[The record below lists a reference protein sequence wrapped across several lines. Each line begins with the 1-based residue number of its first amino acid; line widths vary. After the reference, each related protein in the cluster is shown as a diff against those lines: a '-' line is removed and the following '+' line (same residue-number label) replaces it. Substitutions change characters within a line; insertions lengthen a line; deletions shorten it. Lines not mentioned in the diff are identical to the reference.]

1 MVIFMSSKLDKLIA
15 SYNSVECEFNVDKS
29 IEVCKEILK
38 INPNLIEFQ
47 ENLACDY
54 YENKEYEKSIELFNK
69 CIENGG
75 VSDSGFLMIALT
87 YIKMNEIA
95 KALEILKE
103 TKNKERYLLN
113 HLIVYRELEEYENA
127 IEYGDKL
134 LELNPENTLALY
146 HMSEI
151 YDEMDDSE
159 RSMFYYNELANVV
172 PSMKS
177 AVLIRLYSLGKYDEL
192 IESFEE
198 QKQKGIFE
206 KDLESA
212 HFNYV
217 IGMSYYELNRHY
229 DSLKYLINSDR
240 LYPTVDKKTA
250 IAKNYI
256 EILKFDLAH
265 RYLREALEID
275 EMDKTTLF
283 LITETSYYLGY
294 YYTAIEYANKLLSY
308 YQCDKA
314 FHVLGAIYFDLG
326 DNQNAFESLKVGTHV
341 MLENWDYNEGPYS
354 EYIMEIASRLSKAG
368 YAERAENIYNKLQS
382 KHPDY
387 YTIYLERAK
396 HYKRVGKKELAEK
409 DFEKYN
415 KYMMEEER
423 EWREFLKEIGEDED
437 KE

>member
-1 MVIFMSSKLDKLIA
+1 MSSKLDKLIA

-127 IEYGDKL
+127 IEYGEKVLD
-134 LELNPENTLALY
+134 LNPENTLALF

-177 AVLIRLYSLGKYDEL
+177 AVLIRLYSLGKYEEL

-206 KDLESA
+206 RDLESA

-240 LYPTVDKKTA
+240 LYPAVEKKTA

-265 RYLREALEID
+265 RYLRQALEID

-294 YYTAIEYANKLLSY
+294 YFTAIEYANKLLSN
-308 YQCDKA
+308 YQYDMA

-326 DNQNAFESLKVGTHV
+326 DNQNAFESIKVGTHV
-341 MLENWDYNEGPYS
+341 MPENWDYNKGPYS

-396 HYKRVGKKELAEK
+396 HYKRSGKKELAEK
-409 DFEKYN
+409 DFKKYN
-415 KYMMEEER
+415 EYMMEEER
-423 EWREFLKEIGEDED
+423 EWKEFLKEIGEDED
-437 KE
+437 EDE

>member
-1 MVIFMSSKLDKLIA
+1 MSSKLDKLIA

-127 IEYGDKL
+127 IEYGDKVL
-134 LELNPENTLALY
+134 DLNPENTLALY

-151 YDEMDDSE
+151 YDEIDDSE

-198 QKQKGIFE
+198 QKQMGIFE

-217 IGMSYYELNRHY
+217 IGMSYYELNKPY

-256 EILKFDLAH
+256 EILKFELAH
-265 RYLREALEID
+265 KYLEEALKID
-275 EMDKTTLF
+275 EMDKTSLF
-283 LITETSYYLGY
+283 LITETSYYLGNY
-294 YYTAIEYANKLLSY
+294 YEAIEYANKLLNN

-326 DNQNAFESLKVGTHV
+326 DTHNAFESLKVGTHV
-341 MLENWDYNEGPYS
+341 MLENWDYNKGPYN
-354 EYIMEIASRLSKAG
+354 EYIMEIAKKLSKAG
-368 YAERAENIYNKLQS
+368 YAERAENIYNNLQS

-387 YTIYLERAK
+387 YAIYLERAK

-415 KYMMEEER
+415 EYMMEEER

-437 KE
+437 DK

>member
-1 MVIFMSSKLDKLIA
+1 MSSKLDKLIA
-15 SYNSVECEFNVDKS
+15 SYNSVECEFNIDKS

-134 LELNPENTLALY
+134 LDLNPENTLALY

-151 YDEMDDSE
+151 YDEIDDSE

-177 AVLIRLYSLGKYDEL
+177 AVLIRLYSLGKYEEL

-206 KDLESA
+206 RDLESA
-212 HFNYV
+212 HFNFV
-217 IGMSYYELNRHY
+217 IGMSYYELNMPY

-240 LYPTVDKKTA
+240 LYPAVDKKTA

-256 EILKFDLAH
+256 EILKFELAH
-265 RYLREALEID
+265 KYLEEALEID
-275 EMDKTTLF
+275 EMDETSLF
-283 LITETSYYLGY
+283 LITETSYYLGNY
-294 YYTAIEYANKLLSY
+294 YLSIEYANKLLSN
-308 YQCDKA
+308 YQYDKA

-326 DNQNAFESLKVGTHV
+326 DTHNAFESLKVGTHV
-341 MLENWDYNEGPYS
+341 MLENWDYNKGPYN
-354 EYIMEIASRLSKAG
+354 EYIMEIAKKLSKAG
-368 YAERAENIYNKLQS
+368 YAERAENIYNNLQS

-387 YTIYLERAK
+387 YAIYLERAK

-415 KYMMEEER
+415 EYMMEEER

-437 KE
+437 DG

>member
-1 MVIFMSSKLDKLIA
+1 MSSKLDKLIA

-134 LELNPENTLALY
+134 LDLNPENTLALY

-151 YDEMDDSE
+151 YDEIDDSE

-240 LYPTVDKKTA
+240 LYPTADKKTA

-265 RYLREALEID
+265 RYLRQALEID

-294 YYTAIEYANKLLSY
+294 YYTAIEYANKLLSN
-308 YQCDKA
+308 YQYDKA

-326 DNQNAFESLKVGTHV
+326 DYQNAFESLKVGTHV

-354 EYIMEIASRLSKAG
+354 EYIMEIAKKLSKAG

-415 KYMMEEER
+415 EYMMEEER

-437 KE
+437 DG

>member
-1 MVIFMSSKLDKLIA
+1 MSSKLDRLIA
-15 SYNSVECEFNVDKS
+15 SYNSMECEFNVDKS

-54 YENKEYEKSIELFNK
+54 YEKKEYEKSIELFNK
-69 CIENGG
+69 CMENGG

-87 YIKMNEIA
+87 YIKMNEID

-134 LELNPENTLALY
+134 LDLNPENTLALF

-151 YDEMDDSE
+151 YDEIDDSE

-206 KDLESA
+206 RDLESA
-212 HFNYV
+212 HFNYI
-217 IGMSYYELNRHY
+217 IGMSYHELKRHY
-229 DSLKYLINSDR
+229 DSLKYLLNSDR
-240 LYPTVDKKTA
+240 LYSTAEKKTA

-256 EILKFDLAH
+256 ENLKFDLAH
-265 RYLREALEID
+265 KYLNESLEID
-275 EMDKTTLF
+275 EMNKTALF
-283 LITETSYYLGY
+283 LITETSYYLGNY
-294 YYTAIEYANKLLSY
+294 YEAIEYANKLLNN
-308 YQCDKA
+308 YQCDKV

-326 DNQNAFESLKVGTHV
+326 DTHNAFESIKVGTHV
-341 MLENWDYNEGPYS
+341 MLENWDYNKGPYS
-354 EYIMEIASRLSKAG
+354 EYIMEIAKRLSKAE
-368 YAERAENIYNKLQS
+368 YAERAENIYNKLLS

-396 HYKRVGKKELAEK
+396 HYKRVGKTDLTEK

-415 KYMMEEER
+415 AYMMEEER
-423 EWREFLKEIGEDED
+423 EWKEFLKEIGEDEEED
-437 KE
+437 E

>member
-1 MVIFMSSKLDKLIA
+1 MSSKLDKLIA

>member
-1 MVIFMSSKLDKLIA
+1 MSSKLDKLIA

-38 INPNLIEFQ
+38 INPNLIEYQ

-69 CIENGG
+69 CMENGG

-134 LELNPENTLALY
+134 LDLNPENTLALY

-151 YDEMDDSE
+151 YDEIDDSE

-206 KDLESA
+206 RDLESA

-240 LYPTVDKKTA
+240 
-250 IAKNYI
+250 
-256 EILKFDLAH
+256 
-265 RYLREALEID
+265 
-275 EMDKTTLF
+275 
-283 LITETSYYLGY
+283 SYSG
-294 YYTAIEYANKLLSY
+294 
-308 YQCDKA
+308 
-314 FHVLGAIYFDLG
+314 
-326 DNQNAFESLKVGTHV
+326 
-341 MLENWDYNEGPYS
+341 
-354 EYIMEIASRLSKAG
+354 
-368 YAERAENIYNKLQS
+368 
-382 KHPDY
+382 
-387 YTIYLERAK
+387 
-396 HYKRVGKKELAEK
+396 
-409 DFEKYN
+409 
-415 KYMMEEER
+415 
-423 EWREFLKEIGEDED
+423 
-437 KE
+437 

>member
-1 MVIFMSSKLDKLIA
+1 MSSKLDKLIA

-54 YENKEYEKSIELFNK
+54 YNKKDYEKSIELFNK
-69 CIENGG
+69 CIDNGG
-75 VSDSGFLMIALT
+75 ARDDSYMMIALA
-87 YIKMNEIA
+87 YVKLNHPK
-95 KALEILKE
+95 KALEIIKE
-103 TKNKERYLLN
+103 TKDKENYLLN
-113 HLIVYRELEEYENA
+113 HFMVFKELEEYDKA

-134 LELNPENTLALY
+134 LELNPENTLAL
-146 HMSEI
+146 HNMSEI
-151 YDEMDDSE
+151 YEELDDEE
-159 RSMFYYNELANVV
+159 RSIFYFNEMSNVV
-172 PSMKS
+172 PEIKS
-177 AVLIRLYSLGKYDEL
+177 LVLIRLYSLGRYEEL

-198 QKQKGIFE
+198 LKKNGAFE
-206 KDLESA
+206 RDLESA
-212 HFNYV
+212 HFNYI
-217 IGMSYYELNRHY
+217 IGMSYYEMNKPY

-265 RYLREALEID
+265 RYLRQALEID

-294 YYTAIEYANKLLSY
+294 YYTAIEYANKLLTH
-308 YQCDKA
+308 YQYDKA

-326 DNQNAFESLKVGTHV
+326 DDHNAFESLKVGNRG
-341 MLENWDYNEGPYS
+341 MLENWDYNEAPYT

-368 YAERAENIYNKLQS
+368 YAERAENIYNKLQ
-382 KHPDY
+382 
-387 YTIYLERAK
+387 
-396 HYKRVGKKELAEK
+396 
-409 DFEKYN
+409 
-415 KYMMEEER
+415 
-423 EWREFLKEIGEDED
+423 
-437 KE
+437 

>member
-1 MVIFMSSKLDKLIA
+1 MSSKLDRLIA
-15 SYNSVECEFNVDKS
+15 SYNSMECEFNVDKS

-54 YENKEYEKSIELFNK
+54 YEKKEYEKSIELFNK
-69 CIENGG
+69 CMENGG

-134 LELNPENTLALY
+134 LDLNPENTLALF

-151 YDEMDDSE
+151 YDEIDDSE

-206 KDLESA
+206 RDLESA
-212 HFNYV
+212 HFNYI
-217 IGMSYYELNRHY
+217 IGMSYHELKRHY
-229 DSLKYLINSDR
+229 DSLKYLLNSDR
-240 LYPTVDKKTA
+240 LYSTAEKKTA

-256 EILKFDLAH
+256 ENLKFDLAH
-265 RYLREALEID
+265 KYLNESLEID
-275 EMDKTTLF
+275 EMNKTALF
-283 LITETSYYLGY
+283 LITETSYYLGNY
-294 YYTAIEYANKLLSY
+294 YEAIEYANKLLNN
-308 YQCDKA
+308 YQCDKV

-326 DNQNAFESLKVGTHV
+326 DTHNAFESIKVGTHV
-341 MLENWDYNEGPYS
+341 MLENWDYNKGPYS
-354 EYIMEIASRLSKAG
+354 EYIMEIAKRLSKAG

-396 HYKRVGKKELAEK
+396 HYKRVGKTDLAEK

-415 KYMMEEER
+415 AYMMEEER
-423 EWREFLKEIGEDED
+423 EWEEFLKKIEHRLEKDE
-437 KE
+437 

>member
-1 MVIFMSSKLDKLIA
+1 MSSKLDRLIA
-15 SYNSVECEFNVDKS
+15 SYNSMECEFNIDKS

-54 YENKEYEKSIELFNK
+54 YNKKEYEKSIELFNK

-75 VSDSGFLMIALT
+75 ARDDSYMMIGLAYVKL
-87 YIKMNEIA
+87 NHPE
-95 KALEILKE
+95 KALEIIKE
-103 TKNKERYLLN
+103 TKDKENYLLN
-113 HLIVYRELEEYENA
+113 HFILFKELEEYDKA

-134 LELNPENTLALY
+134 LELNPENTLALH
-146 HMSEI
+146 HMSDI
-151 YDEMDDSE
+151 YEELDDDE
-159 RSMFYYNELANVV
+159 RSMFYFNEMTNVI
-172 PSMKS
+172 PEIKS
-177 AVLIRLYSLGKYDEL
+177 LLLIRLYSLGKYDEV

-198 QKQKGIFE
+198 LRENGAFE

-212 HFNYV
+212 HFNYI
-217 IGMSYYELNRHY
+217 IGMSYHELNRHF

-240 LYPTVDKKTA
+240 LYSTAEKKA
-250 IAKNYI
+250 SIAKNYI
-256 EILKFDLAH
+256 ENLNFDLAH
-265 RYLREALEID
+265 KYLNEALKID
-275 EMDKTTLF
+275 EMDKTSLF
-283 LITETSYYLGY
+283 LITETSYYLGNY
-294 YYTAIEYANKLLSY
+294 YEAIEYANKLLNN

-326 DNQNAFESLKVGTHV
+326 DTHNAFESLKVGTHV
-341 MLENWDYNEGPYS
+341 MLENWDYNQGPYS

-387 YTIYLERAK
+387 YTIYLEHAK

-415 KYMMEEER
+415 EYMMEEER

>member
-1 MVIFMSSKLDKLIA
+1 MSSKLDKLIA

-69 CIENGG
+69 CMENGG

-134 LELNPENTLALY
+134 LDLNPENTLALY

-151 YDEMDDSE
+151 YDEIDDSE

-177 AVLIRLYSLGKYDEL
+177 AVLIRLYSLGKYD
-192 IESFEE
+192 
-198 QKQKGIFE
+198 
-206 KDLESA
+206 
-212 HFNYV
+212 
-217 IGMSYYELNRHY
+217 

-240 LYPTVDKKTA
+240 LYPTADKKTA

-265 RYLREALEID
+265 RYLRQALEID
-275 EMDKTTLF
+275 DMDKTTLF

-294 YYTAIEYANKLLSY
+294 YYTAIEYANKLLSN
-308 YQCDKA
+308 YQYDKV
-314 FHVLGAIYFDLG
+314 FHVLGAIYFDLR
-326 DNQNAFESLKVGTHV
+326 DDPNAFESLKVGTHV
-341 MLENWDYNEGPYS
+341 MLENWDYSEGPYS

-368 YAERAENIYNKLQS
+368 YSERAENIYNKLQS

-396 HYKRVGKKELAEK
+396 HYKRSGKKELAEK
-409 DFEKYN
+409 DFKKYN
-415 KYMMEEER
+415 EYMMEEER
-423 EWREFLKEIGEDED
+423 EWKEFLKEIGEDED
-437 KE
+437 EDE

>member
-1 MVIFMSSKLDKLIA
+1 MSSKLDKLIA

-69 CIENGG
+69 CMENGG

-127 IEYGDKL
+127 IEYGEKVLD
-134 LELNPENTLALY
+134 LNPENTLALF

-206 KDLESA
+206 RDLESA

-240 LYPTVDKKTA
+240 LYPAVEKKTA

-265 RYLREALEID
+265 RYLRQALEID
-275 EMDKTTLF
+275 DMDKTTLF

-294 YYTAIEYANKLLSY
+294 YYTAIEYANKLLSN
-308 YQCDKA
+308 YQYDKA

-326 DNQNAFESLKVGTHV
+326 DNQNAFESIKVETHV
-341 MLENWDYNEGPYS
+341 MLENWDYNKGPYS

-396 HYKRVGKKELAEK
+396 HYKRSGKKELAEK
-409 DFEKYN
+409 DFKKYN
-415 KYMMEEER
+415 EYMMEEER
-423 EWREFLKEIGEDED
+423 EWKEFLKEIGEDED
-437 KE
+437 EDE

>member
-1 MVIFMSSKLDKLIA
+1 MSSKLDRLIA
-15 SYNSVECEFNVDKS
+15 SYNSMECEFNLDKS

-54 YENKEYEKSIELFNK
+54 YNKKEYEKSIELFNK
-69 CIENGG
+69 CIENGEARD
-75 VSDSGFLMIALT
+75 DSYMMIALA
-87 YIKMNEIA
+87 YVKLNHPE
-95 KALEILKE
+95 KALEIIKE
-103 TKNKERYLLN
+103 TKDKENYLLN
-113 HLIVYRELEEYENA
+113 HFILFKELEEYDKA

-134 LELNPENTLALY
+134 LELNPENTLALH
-146 HMSEI
+146 HMSDI
-151 YDEMDDSE
+151 YEELDDDE
-159 RSMFYYNELANVV
+159 RSMFYFNEMTNVI
-172 PSMKS
+172 PEIKS
-177 AVLIRLYSLGKYDEL
+177 LLLIRLYSLGKYDEV

-198 QKQKGIFE
+198 LRENGAFE

-212 HFNYV
+212 HFNYI
-217 IGMSYYELNRHY
+217 IGMSYHELNRHY

-240 LYPTVDKKTA
+240 LYSTAEKKA
-250 IAKNYI
+250 SIAKNYI
-256 EILKFDLAH
+256 ENLNFDLAH
-265 RYLREALEID
+265 KYLNEALKID
-275 EMDKTTLF
+275 EMDKTSLF
-283 LITETSYYLGY
+283 LITETSYYLGNY
-294 YYTAIEYANKLLSY
+294 YEAIEYANKLLNN

-314 FHVLGAIYFDLG
+314 FHVLGAIYFDLE

-368 YAERAENIYNKLQS
+368 YAERAENIYNNLQS

-387 YTIYLERAK
+387 YAIYLERAK

-415 KYMMEEER
+415 EYMMEEER

-437 KE
+437 DG

>member
-1 MVIFMSSKLDKLIA
+1 MSSKLDKLIA

-54 YENKEYEKSIELFNK
+54 YNKKEYEKSIELFNR
-69 CIENGG
+69 CMENGG

-127 IEYGDKL
+127 IEYGEKVLD
-134 LELNPENTLALY
+134 LNPENTLALF

-151 YDEMDDSE
+151 YDEIDDSE

-217 IGMSYYELNRHY
+217 IGMSYYELNRPY

-240 LYPTVDKKTA
+240 LYPTADKKTA

-256 EILKFDLAH
+256 EILKFELAH
-265 RYLREALEID
+265 KYLEEALKID
-275 EMDKTTLF
+275 EMDKTSLF
-283 LITETSYYLGY
+283 LITETSYYLGNY
-294 YYTAIEYANKLLSY
+294 YEAIEYANKLLNN

-326 DNQNAFESLKVGTHV
+326 DNQNAFESIKVGTHV
-341 MLENWDYNEGPYS
+341 MLENWDYNKGPYN
-354 EYIMEIASRLSKAG
+354 EYIMEIAKKLSKAG
-368 YAERAENIYNKLQS
+368 YAERAENIYNNLQS

-387 YTIYLERAK
+387 YAIYLERAK

-415 KYMMEEER
+415 EYMMEEER

-437 KE
+437 DG

>member
-1 MVIFMSSKLDKLIA
+1 MSSKLDKLIA

-113 HLIVYRELEEYENA
+113 HLIVYRELGEYENA

-151 YDEMDDSE
+151 YDEIDDSE

-294 YYTAIEYANKLLSY
+294 YYTAIEYANKLLSN

-314 FHVLGAIYFDLG
+314 FHVLGAIYFDLE

-409 DFEKYN
+409 DFKKYN
-415 KYMMEEER
+415 EYMMEEEK

>member
-1 MVIFMSSKLDKLIA
+1 MSSKLDKLIA

-134 LELNPENTLALY
+134 LDLNPENTLALY

-151 YDEMDDSE
+151 YDEIDDSE

-265 RYLREALEID
+265 RYLRQALEID

-283 LITETSYYLGY
+283 LTGLMRVLRTYLFCLTY
-294 YYTAIEYANKLLSY
+294 NNFFFQIAIPLCTQDAGIKGTVKMPYIP
-308 YQCDKA
+308 CIMDK
-314 FHVLGAIYFDLG
+314 
-326 DNQNAFESLKVGTHV
+326 EGTG
-341 MLENWDYNEGPYS
+341 YNEYWLN
-354 EYIMEIASRLSKAG
+354 LS
-368 YAERAENIYNKLQS
+368 S
-382 KHPDY
+382 
-387 YTIYLERAK
+387 LEK
-396 HYKRVGKKELAEK
+396 VTKEKVLLKFDVG
-409 DFEKYN
+409 D
-415 KYMMEEER
+415 
-423 EWREFLKEIGEDED
+423 WII
-437 KE
+437 

>member
-1 MVIFMSSKLDKLIA
+1 MSSKLDRLIA
-15 SYNSVECEFNVDKS
+15 SYNSMECEFNVDKS

-54 YENKEYEKSIELFNK
+54 YEKKEYEKSIELFNK
-69 CIENGG
+69 CMENGG

-134 LELNPENTLALY
+134 LDLNPENTLALF

-151 YDEMDDSE
+151 YDEIDDSE

-206 KDLESA
+206 RDLESA
-212 HFNYV
+212 HFNYI
-217 IGMSYYELNRHY
+217 IGMSYHELKRHY
-229 DSLKYLINSDR
+229 DSLKYLLNSDR
-240 LYPTVDKKTA
+240 LYSTAEKKTA

-256 EILKFDLAH
+256 ENLKFDLAH
-265 RYLREALEID
+265 KYLNKSLEID
-275 EMDKTTLF
+275 EMNKTALF
-283 LITETSYYLGY
+283 LITETSYYLGNY
-294 YYTAIEYANKLLSY
+294 YEAIEYANKLLNN
-308 YQCDKA
+308 YQCDKV

-326 DNQNAFESLKVGTHV
+326 DTHNAFESIKVGTHV
-341 MLENWDYNEGPYS
+341 MLENWDYNKGPYS
-354 EYIMEIASRLSKAG
+354 EYIMEIAKRLSKAG

-396 HYKRVGKKELAEK
+396 HYKRVGKTDLAEK

-415 KYMMEEER
+415 AYMMEEER
-423 EWREFLKEIGEDED
+423 EWEEFLK
-437 KE
+437 K

>member
-1 MVIFMSSKLDKLIA
+1 
-15 SYNSVECEFNVDKS
+15 
-29 IEVCKEILK
+29 
-38 INPNLIEFQ
+38 
-47 ENLACDY
+47 
-54 YENKEYEKSIELFNK
+54 
-69 CIENGG
+69 
-75 VSDSGFLMIALT
+75 
-87 YIKMNEIA
+87 MNEIA

-134 LELNPENTLALY
+134 LDLNPENTLALY

-151 YDEMDDSE
+151 YDEIDDSE

-217 IGMSYYELNRHY
+217 IGMSYYELNRPY

-240 LYPTVDKKTA
+240 LYPTADKKTA

-256 EILKFDLAH
+256 EILKFELAH
-265 RYLREALEID
+265 KYLEEALKID
-275 EMDKTTLF
+275 EMDKTSLF
-283 LITETSYYLGY
+283 LITETSYYLGNY
-294 YYTAIEYANKLLSY
+294 YLAIEYANKLLSN
-308 YQCDKA
+308 YQYDKA
-314 FHVLGAIYFDLG
+314 FHVLGAIYFDLE

-354 EYIMEIASRLSKAG
+354 EYIMEIAKKLSKAG
-368 YAERAENIYNKLQS
+368 YAERAENIYNNLQS

-387 YTIYLERAK
+387 YAIYLERAK

-415 KYMMEEER
+415 EYMMEEER

-437 KE
+437 DG

>member
-1 MVIFMSSKLDKLIA
+1 MSSKLDKLIA

-134 LELNPENTLALY
+134 LDLNPENTLALY

-151 YDEMDDSE
+151 YDEIDDSE

-217 IGMSYYELNRHY
+217 IGMSYYELNRPY

-240 LYPTVDKKTA
+240 LYPTADKKTA

-256 EILKFDLAH
+256 EILKFELAH
-265 RYLREALEID
+265 KYLEEALKID
-275 EMDKTTLF
+275 EMDKTSLF
-283 LITETSYYLGY
+283 LITETSYYLGNY
-294 YYTAIEYANKLLSY
+294 YLAIEYANKLLS
-308 YQCDKA
+308 K
-314 FHVLGAIYFDLG
+314 IYFDLG
-326 DNQNAFESLKVGTHV
+326 DNQNAFESIKVGTHV
-341 MLENWDYNEGPYS
+341 MLENWDYNKGPYN
-354 EYIMEIASRLSKAG
+354 EYIMEIAKKLSKAG
-368 YAERAENIYNKLQS
+368 YAERAENIYNNLQS

-387 YTIYLERAK
+387 YAIYLERAK

-415 KYMMEEER
+415 EYMMEEER

-437 KE
+437 DK

>member
-1 MVIFMSSKLDKLIA
+1 MSSKLDKLIA

-127 IEYGDKL
+127 IEYGDKVL
-134 LELNPENTLALY
+134 DLNPENTLALY

-151 YDEMDDSE
+151 YDEIDDSE

-177 AVLIRLYSLGKYDEL
+177 AVLIRLYSLGKYEEL

-206 KDLESA
+206 RDLESA

-240 LYPTVDKKTA
+240 LYPTVDKKSA

-265 RYLREALEID
+265 KYLEEALKID
-275 EMDKTTLF
+275 EMDETSLF
-283 LITETSYYLGY
+283 LITETSYYLGNY
-294 YYTAIEYANKLLSY
+294 YLAIEYANKLLSN
-308 YQCDKA
+308 YQYDKA

-326 DNQNAFESLKVGTHV
+326 DDHNAFESLKVGNRA
-341 MLENWDYNEGPYS
+341 MLENWDY
-354 EYIMEIASRLSKAG
+354 
-368 YAERAENIYNKLQS
+368 
-382 KHPDY
+382 
-387 YTIYLERAK
+387 
-396 HYKRVGKKELAEK
+396 KEATC
-409 DFEKYN
+409 
-415 KYMMEEER
+415 
-423 EWREFLKEIGEDED
+423 KE
-437 KE
+437 

>member
-1 MVIFMSSKLDKLIA
+1 MSSKLDKLIA

-54 YENKEYEKSIELFNK
+54 YENKKKKKSIELFNK

-127 IEYGDKL
+127 IEYGEKVLD
-134 LELNPENTLALY
+134 LNPENTLALF

-151 YDEMDDSE
+151 YDEIDDSE

-177 AVLIRLYSLGKYDEL
+177 AVLIRLYSLGKYEEL

-206 KDLESA
+206 RDLESA
-212 HFNYV
+212 HFNFV
-217 IGMSYYELNRHY
+217 IGMSYYELNMPY

-240 LYPTVDKKTA
+240 LYPAVDKKTA

-256 EILKFDLAH
+256 EILKFELAH
-265 RYLREALEID
+265 KYLEEALEID
-275 EMDKTTLF
+275 EMDETTLF

-294 YYTAIEYANKLLSY
+294 YYTAIEYANKLLNN
-308 YQCDKA
+308 YQYDKA
-314 FHVLGAIYFDLG
+314 FHVLGAIYLDLG
-326 DNQNAFESLKVGTHV
+326 DDQNAFESIKVGTHV

-396 HYKRVGKKELAEK
+396 HYKRSGKKELAEK
-409 DFEKYN
+409 DFKKYN
-415 KYMMEEER
+415 EYMMEEER

-437 KE
+437 EDE

>member
-1 MVIFMSSKLDKLIA
+1 
-15 SYNSVECEFNVDKS
+15 
-29 IEVCKEILK
+29 
-38 INPNLIEFQ
+38 
-47 ENLACDY
+47 
-54 YENKEYEKSIELFNK
+54 
-69 CIENGG
+69 
-75 VSDSGFLMIALT
+75 
-87 YIKMNEIA
+87 
-95 KALEILKE
+95 
-103 TKNKERYLLN
+103 
-113 HLIVYRELEEYENA
+113 
-127 IEYGDKL
+127 
-134 LELNPENTLALY
+134 
-146 HMSEI
+146 
-151 YDEMDDSE
+151 
-159 RSMFYYNELANVV
+159 MFYYNELANVV

-198 QKQKGIFE
+198 QKEKGIFE

-217 IGMSYYELNRHY
+217 IGMSYYELKRPY

-240 LYPTVDKKTA
+240 IYPAVDKKTA

-265 RYLREALEID
+265 RYLRQALEID
-275 EMDKTTLF
+275 EIDKTTLF

-294 YYTAIEYANKLLSY
+294 YYTAIEYANKLLNN

-326 DNQNAFESLKVGTHV
+326 DTRNAFESIKVGTHV

-354 EYIMEIASRLSKAG
+354 EYIMEIAKRLSKAG

-415 KYMMEEER
+415 EYMMEEER

-437 KE
+437 EE

>member
-1 MVIFMSSKLDKLIA
+1 MSSKLDKLIA
-15 SYNSVECEFNVDKS
+15 SYNSMECEFNVDKS

-69 CIENGG
+69 CMENGG

-127 IEYGDKL
+127 IEYGEKVLD
-134 LELNPENTLALY
+134 LNPENTLALF

-217 IGMSYYELNRHY
+217 IGMSYYEMNKPY

-265 RYLREALEID
+265 RYLRQALEID

-294 YYTAIEYANKLLSY
+294 YYTAIEYANKLLNN

-326 DNQNAFESLKVGTHV
+326 DTHNAFESLKVGTHV
-341 MLENWDYNEGPYS
+341 MLENWDYDQGPYK
-354 EYIMEIASRLSKAG
+354 EYIMEIAKKLSKAG

-415 KYMMEEER
+415 EYIMEEEK
-423 EWREFLKEIGEDED
+423 EWREFLKKIGEDED
-437 KE
+437 DE

>member
-1 MVIFMSSKLDKLIA
+1 MSSKLDRLIA
-15 SYNSVECEFNVDKS
+15 SYNSMECEFNVDKS

-54 YENKEYEKSIELFNK
+54 YNKKEYEKSIELFNK

-75 VSDSGFLMIALT
+75 ARDDSYMMIGLAYVKL
-87 YIKMNEIA
+87 NHPE
-95 KALEILKE
+95 KALEIIKE
-103 TKNKERYLLN
+103 TKDKENYLLN
-113 HLIVYRELEEYENA
+113 HFIIFKELEEYDKA

-134 LELNPENTLALY
+134 LELNPENTFALH
-146 HMSEI
+146 HMSDL
-151 YDEMDDSE
+151 YDELDDKE
-159 RSMFYYNELANVV
+159 RSMFYFNEISNVV
-172 PSMKS
+172 PAVKS
-177 AVLIRLYSLGKYDEL
+177 IVLIRLYSLGKYDEV

-198 QKQKGIFE
+198 LKAKGMFE

-212 HFNYV
+212 HFNFV
-217 IGMSYYELNRHY
+217 IGMSYYELNKPY

-240 LYPTVDKKTA
+240 IYPTVDKKTA

-275 EMDKTTLF
+275 EMDETTLF

-294 YYTAIEYANKLLSY
+294 YYTAIEYANKLLNN
-308 YQCDKA
+308 YQYDKA

-326 DNQNAFESLKVGTHV
+326 DTHNAFESLKVGTHV

-368 YAERAENIYNKLQS
+368 NEKRAENIYNKLQS

-396 HYKRVGKKELAEK
+396 HYKRNGKKELAEK
-409 DFEKYN
+409 DFKKYN
-415 KYMMEEER
+415 EYMMEEER
-423 EWREFLKEIGEDED
+423 EWKEFLKEIGEDED
-437 KE
+437 E

>member
-1 MVIFMSSKLDKLIA
+1 MSSKLDKLIA

-54 YENKEYEKSIELFNK
+54 YENKEYEKSIKLFNK

-75 VSDSGFLMIALT
+75 MSDSGFLMIALS

-127 IEYGDKL
+127 IEYGEKVLD
-134 LELNPENTLALY
+134 LNPENTLALY

-151 YDEMDDSE
+151 YDEIDDSE

-240 LYPTVDKKTA
+240 LYPAVEKKTA

-265 RYLREALEID
+265 RYLRQALEID
-275 EMDKTTLF
+275 DMDKTTLF

-294 YYTAIEYANKLLSY
+294 YYTAIEYANKLLSN
-308 YQCDKA
+308 YQYDKA

-326 DNQNAFESLKVGTHV
+326 DNQNAFEALKVGTHV
-341 MLENWDYNEGPYS
+341 MLENWDYSEGPYS

-368 YAERAENIYNKLQS
+368 YAERAENIYNKLQ
-382 KHPDY
+382 
-387 YTIYLERAK
+387 
-396 HYKRVGKKELAEK
+396 
-409 DFEKYN
+409 
-415 KYMMEEER
+415 
-423 EWREFLKEIGEDED
+423 
-437 KE
+437 